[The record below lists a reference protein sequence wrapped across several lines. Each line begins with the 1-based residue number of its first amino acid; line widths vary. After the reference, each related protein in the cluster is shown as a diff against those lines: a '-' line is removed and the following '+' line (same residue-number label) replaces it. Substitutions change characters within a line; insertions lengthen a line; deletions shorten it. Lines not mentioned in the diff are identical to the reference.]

1 MINCADHERSE
12 LNSFQIQRCSI
23 TASFR
28 EEKFL
33 RWFLLLP
40 KMVFTLVSKPRDFTG
55 KSVCQS
61 SQKTNET
68 DASLVNDFSLA
79 GCSNRFCQLGLT
91 ANATT
96 KIFCPEKKIEHEVK
110 TKIPYGKL
118 FQKVSVF
125 FFVDQ
130 DFLYPFGQIT
140 VPCEEL
146 QKSLRKLPHSLLH
159 NTIYQHT
166 WHRAFGVA
174 SGLLIDRQCLVK
186 ILSTEKSGQCV
197 QNLRNNA
204 KIAKTTFTPYGTIP
218 KSVLAADENPIF
230 HALWRRRIFFFTC

>member
-1 MINCADHERSE
+1 MINCVDHERSE

-33 RWFLLLP
+33 QWFLLLP

-96 KIFCPEKKIEHEVK
+96 KIFCPEKKLN
-110 TKIPYGKL
+110 TRSKL
-118 FQKVSVF
+118 KFLTAKFFRRSLSF

-130 DFLYPFGQIT
+130 DFLYPFGQLT
-140 VPCEEL
+140 VPSEEL

-159 NTIYQHT
+159 NTIYQQT

-186 ILSTEKSGQCV
+186 ILSTEKSGQC
-197 QNLRNNA
+197 A
-204 KIAKTTFTPYGTIP
+204 KSQEQCQDCQDDFYP
-218 KSVLAADENPIF
+218 
-230 HALWRRRIFFFTC
+230 LWYYTKIRSSC